1 MLPYNPMSKLLSMP
15 SVQIAL
21 CVLVYVMV
29 GNYFGA
35 MGWAIASPGLG
46 AAIARPIMN
55 LIANMRQKAREHV
68 WLPVHGNYY
77 AYKDIRVY
85 VAEDDYH
92 CRWVRMADVRRVVG
106 ASAKDS
112 ALAQVYPNGWR
123 LSGSP
128 PEPYIR
134 DDALHAY
141 LSKENRPLTLRMAVW
156 VQRNLM
162 VPGDKVRA
170 KYGIRMESYAAEPTP
185 AFAPTQP
192 KALSSN

>member
-1 MLPYNPMSKLLSMP
+1 MKLFTFP

-21 CVLVYVMV
+21 CLLVYVMV

-55 LIANMRQKAREHV
+55 LVANLRHRARASM
-68 WLPVHGNYY
+68 WLPQHGNYY

-85 VAEDDYH
+85 VVEDEDH
-92 CRWVRMADVRRVVG
+92 CRWVRMADVRRIVG

-112 ALAQVYPNGWR
+112 ALAQVYPNGWQ
-123 LSGSP
+123 LGGSP

-134 DDALHAY
+134 DDALAAY
-141 LSKENRPLTLRMAVW
+141 LRKENRPVTLKMGLW
-156 VQRNLM
+156 VQRNL
-162 VPGDKVRA
+162 VLPGERVRA
-170 KYGIRMESYAAEPTP
+170 RYGVKMDGFAGAPAP
-185 AFAPTQP
+185 AFAPTEP
-192 KALSSN
+192 KA

>member
-1 MLPYNPMSKLLSMP
+1 MRKLFAMP

-21 CVLVYVMV
+21 CVAGMV
-29 GNYFGA
+29 LCTYQFGA
-35 MGWAIASPGLG
+35 VGLLWAALLAFALPI
-46 AAIARPIMN
+46 PIMN
-55 LIANMRQKAREHV
+55 LVANLRQRARAQM

-85 VAEDDYH
+85 VVEDEDH

-123 LSGSP
+123 QFGSP

-141 LSKENRPLTLRMAVW
+141 LSKENRPVTLRMGVW

-170 KYGIRMESYAAEPTP
+170 KYGIKMESFAAEPTP

-192 KALSSN
+192 QA